1 METNTAAQSFQRIA
15 RKMFVIELDGNDGPF
30 VSVAE
35 PKEGTG
41 IVLTVNDGQK
51 SVAILLGPEQSEAL
65 CRVTAELK

>member
-1 METNTAAQSFQRIA
+1 
-15 RKMFVIELDGNDGPF
+15 MFVIELDGNDGPF
-30 VSVAE
+30 VTVAE

-65 CRVTAELK
+65 CRVTAELR